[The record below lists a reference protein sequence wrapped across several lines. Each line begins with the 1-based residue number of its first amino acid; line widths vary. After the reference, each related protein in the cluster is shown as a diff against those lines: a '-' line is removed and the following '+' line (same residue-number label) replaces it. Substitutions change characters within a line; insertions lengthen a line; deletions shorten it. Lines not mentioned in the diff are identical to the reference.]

1 MISFSIQH
9 SHNAMSL
16 SSDHDLLGDLTMSIE
31 LLDDFEKYAH
41 HQPQQHEEPLS
52 SSQAGRV
59 IIAGAGI
66 GGLFLA
72 ILLERIGIPYLLL
85 ERAPRVKPL
94 GSALALGPN
103 ILPVF
108 EQLGLTSLLASI
120 SLPCPTLDIYD
131 SNFKKMGTFKMKKQ
145 SELTGYES
153 LICSRPNLYE
163 LLLSQIQPHNL
174 VMGKK
179 ILSYEENEFGV
190 SVCCSDNTVYSG
202 DILVGADGAYSR
214 VRKNMF
220 KKLRRRGLISK
231 TQQTEGPIP
240 CSVCW
245 LGVAKAQDPE
255 KYQCL
260 KEPIVDHST

>member
-1 MISFSIQH
+1 
-9 SHNAMSL
+9 MSL
-16 SSDHDLLGDLTMSIE
+16 SSDQDLLVDLTKSIE
-31 LLDDFEKYAH
+31 LLEDFEKYPH
-41 HQPQQHEEPLS
+41 QQPQHHEEPLS
-52 SSQAGRV
+52 SNRTGRV

-72 ILLERIGIPYLLL
+72 ILLERMGIPYLLL

-94 GSALALGPN
+94 GSALGLGPN

-120 SLPCPTLDIYD
+120 SLPCPTLDVYD
-131 SNFKKMGTFKMKKQ
+131 SNIKKMGSFKMKRQ
-145 SELTGYES
+145 SELTGYEN
-153 LICSRPNLYE
+153 LVCSRPNLFE

-174 VMGKK
+174 IMGKK

-214 VRKNMF
+214 VRKNMY
-220 KKLRRRGLISK
+220 KKLRKRGLISK
-231 TQQTEGPIP
+231 SQQADSPVP

-245 LGVAKAQDPE
+245 LGVAQAQNPE
-255 KYQCL
+255 KYECL
-260 KEPIVDHST
+260 KDPFVNYSTVVGGNGLG